1 VSIKKIEKTYDTT
14 ILQIL
19 PLGSLMNDLGATAAL
34 GAPPPILGAE
44 TLGAEI
50 LGAAG
55 RLIPPPLDPAMD

>member
-1 VSIKKIEKTYDTT
+1 
-14 ILQIL
+14 
-19 PLGSLMNDLGATAAL
+19 MNDLGATAAL

-50 LGAAG
+50 LGADTAG